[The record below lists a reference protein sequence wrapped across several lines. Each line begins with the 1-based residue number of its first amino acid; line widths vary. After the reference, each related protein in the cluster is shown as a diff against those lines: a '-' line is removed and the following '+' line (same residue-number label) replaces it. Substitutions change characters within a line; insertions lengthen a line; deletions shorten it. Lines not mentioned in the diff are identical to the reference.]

1 MGYFGFRPYVSA
13 AERRRKAEREAQKLR
28 KKGTTTQPVMI
39 EGRTI
44 ARTFWGKAWCDN
56 LELYMDF
63 ENRLPRG
70 RTYVRNGSVIH
81 LDIQRGQVQ
90 ALVCG
95 SSIYRVKVGFKAAA
109 AKRWNALCKECAGEI
124 GSLVELLQ
132 GRFSNRVMGIL
143 TRKETGLFPAPAEI
157 EMSCSCPDWATMC
170 KHVAAVLYGVGARLD
185 EKPELLFNLR
195 SVNHEEL
202 ITQAAS
208 VTELSAKATA
218 GEPELA
224 EGDLSSVFGIEL
236 EQSAAAKPGK
246 PAVTVKQQINPKAQT
261 PALKPKVKART
272 RRGKKSKT
280 PTRRAEALNGKPGGK
295 RKRPARQIPAG
306 MPERK
311 RKHPAPIISILP
323 ANSVQPLPPSQPAG

>member
-56 LELYMDF
+56 LESYMDF

-90 ALVCG
+90 ALVSG

-185 EKPELLFNLR
+185 EKPELLFKLR

-224 EGDLSSVFGIEL
+224 EGDLPSVFGIEL
-236 EQSAAAKPGK
+236 EQAGSVKSAAPSQ
-246 PAVTVKQQINPKAQT
+246 PATPIATPKSKMPAPPKAKGR
-261 PALKPKVKART
+261 AKSRKKLKTSAGAAGKLSAKTAVK
-272 RRGKKSKT
+272 GK
-280 PTRRAEALNGKPGGK
+280 G
-295 RKRPARQIPAG
+295 PARQLQVPTTARN
-306 MPERK
+306 RK
-311 RKHPAPIISILP
+311 PPAPVISILP
-323 ANSVQPLPPSQPAG
+323 ASSVQPAPPSQPVA